1 MLIIYILLILL
12 AAFPVGLTIWRMRRT
27 AFIKKTGI
35 HTNGIITS
43 IRTVRIKS
51 SLTDIITFEY
61 KDRATGRPYNGKAT
75 SQSGKYKRSDMM
87 EVAYLPSNPAKYAI
101 TNTKGAYTIMLIFC
115 IILFLFVLF
124 AVYKINEMVQSG
136 KM

>member
-12 AAFPVGLTIWRMRRT
+12 AAFPVGLTIWRMRRA

-35 HTNGIITS
+35 HTNGTITS

-51 SLTDIITFEY
+51 SLTDMITIEY
-61 KDRATGRPYNGKAT
+61 KDRATGRSYNGKAT
-75 SQSGKYKRSDMM
+75 SQSGKYKRGDLM

-101 TNTKGAYTIMLIFC
+101 TKGAYTIMLVFC
-115 IILFLFVLF
+115 IIIFLFVLF
-124 AVYKINEMVQSG
+124 AVYKINEMVQKG
-136 KM
+136 NM